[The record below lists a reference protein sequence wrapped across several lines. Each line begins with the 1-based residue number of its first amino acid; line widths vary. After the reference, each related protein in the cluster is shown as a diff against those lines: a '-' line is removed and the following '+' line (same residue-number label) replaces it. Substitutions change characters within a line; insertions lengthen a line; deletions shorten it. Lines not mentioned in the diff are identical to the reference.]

1 MNKIKFFKKV
11 FQNNDDLFGCFVEL
25 SNGKFIQLKEI
36 VKRYEMLNGE
46 EPKEWITMKG
56 NHIPIKEGETKE
68 EAVKKFLKDKNKKG
82 LEKSV
87 KNDYNI
93 SKGKQQF
100 SKYASERDEKGV
112 TPEKIINRLHNL
124 KTSDGR
130 VWSSNQI
137 KSIMNDVQKRVDAL
151 NGKDSASIYKIGE
164 GKRNK
169 AKYEPVR
176 LEVHRSIL
184 ANIFGN
190 SSSKKP
196 AKGERPSFIF
206 LGGRGGSGKSKFNKQ
221 VYDKD
226 KFVVLDADYIKEQLP
241 GYKGWN
247 AAYYHEESSDILEK
261 ALETAKKLGVNVVLD
276 ATMNGL
282 ESSKRRLQQFI
293 DAGYRTE
300 AHYMYLPRQKSAE
313 RAVGRF
319 LGEENGRYV
328 PLDKI
333 LAMTEN
339 EKNFDEIK
347 EMVDGWSFS
356 NNDVGRN
363 DPPKLVEKSGK
374 FSYKEGGPVWEKK

>member
-1 MNKIKFFKKV
+1 MDKIKFFKKV
-11 FQNNDDLFGCFVEL
+11 FQNNDDLLGCFVEL
-25 SNGKFIQLKEI
+25 SNGKFIRLKEI
-36 VKRYEMLNGE
+36 VKRYEMLNEE

-82 LEKSV
+82 LDKTEKS
-87 KNDYNI
+87 DYNI

-112 TPEKIINRLHNL
+112 TPEKIVNRLNNF

-137 KSIMNDVQKRVDAL
+137 KSIIKDVQKRV
-151 NGKDSASIYKIGE
+151 NSIKKDSASTYRIGE

-169 AKYEPVR
+169 AVYTPER
-176 LEVHRSIL
+176 MEEHRKIM
-184 ANIFGN
+184 ADIFGDAAN
-190 SSSKKP
+190 KKP
-196 AKGERPSFIF
+196 EKGEKPTFIF

-226 KFVVLDADYIKEQLP
+226 KFVVIDADYIKEHLP
-241 GYKGWN
+241 GYEGWN
-247 AAYYHEESSDILEK
+247 AAYYHEESADLVEK
-261 ALETAKKLGVNVVLD
+261 ALLLAKQQGLNVVLD

-282 ESSKRRLQQFI
+282 ESSKRRLQWFI

-300 AHYMYLPRQKSAE
+300 AHYMFLPRQKSAE
-313 RAVGRF
+313 RAIGRF
-319 LGEENGRYV
+319 LGEKNGRYV

-333 LAMTEN
+333 LDMTEN

-363 DPPKLVEKSGK
+363 EPPKLVAKSGK
-374 FSYKEGGPVWEKK
+374 FSYKEGGPVWQKK